1 MKTII
6 KGGEKISLMQREE
19 VTRRPTH
26 PGAVLREDVL
36 PDLGISVTKFAKII
50 LTSRQTLHKILN
62 EEKGLTPLMAAKI
75 TRFIG
80 GSPAVWLR
88 MQQNYDLYEVKQ
100 RYADDLNR
108 IQSCCS

>member
-1 MKTII
+1 MKTIT
-6 KGGEKISLMQREE
+6 KGQEKMFVMQRDK

-36 PDLGISVTKFAKII
+36 PDLGISVTEFARVI

-62 EEKGLTPLMAAKI
+62 EQKGLTPLMATKI
-75 TRFIG
+75 CRFIG
-80 GSPAVWLR
+80 GNPAVWLR

-100 RYADDLNR
+100 RYADDLNQIR
-108 IQSCCS
+108 SCCG